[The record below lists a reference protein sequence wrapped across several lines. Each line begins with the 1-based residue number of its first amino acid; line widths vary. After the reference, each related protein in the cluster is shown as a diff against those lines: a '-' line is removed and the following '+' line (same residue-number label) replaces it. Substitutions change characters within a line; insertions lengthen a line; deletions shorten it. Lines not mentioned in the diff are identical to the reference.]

1 MLSLISVLIPAYN
14 EEDTI
19 AATVRAVW
27 SVKMVRQVV
36 VVDDGSLDATAAK
49 AAEAGATVIRL
60 PSNRGKGNAL
70 NEGIPQ
76 LREPIVALLDADLG
90 ESASQLELLAR
101 PVIAGEADMTIASF
115 PRVRKGGGFG
125 LVKGLA
131 RGGIYLLTGLWLQ
144 APLSGQRVLRRE
156 VLEAVYPFAEGYGV
170 EVAMTVK
177 AARAGFRILEVP
189 TTMSHRV
196 TGKDWKG
203 FKHRGKQF
211 WHVLLTLLKV
221 VSER

>member
-1 MLSLISVLIPAYN
+1 MISVLIPAYN
-14 EEDTI
+14 EESSIT
-19 AATVRAVW
+19 ATVRAVW
-27 SVKMVRQVV
+27 KVEMVRQVV
-36 VVDDGSLDATAAK
+36 VVDDGSLDSTAER
-49 AAEAGATVIRL
+49 AADAGATVIRL
-60 PSNRGKGNAL
+60 PTNKGKGNAL
-70 NEGIPQ
+70 NVGIPH
-76 LREPIVALLDADLG
+76 LNEPIIALLDADLG
-90 ESASQLELLAR
+90 ESASQLEVLAR
-101 PVIAGEADMTIASF
+101 PVVDGVADMAIASF
-115 PRVRKGGGFG
+115 PRVKKGGGFG

-156 VLEAVYPFAEGYGV
+156 VLAAVFPFAEGYGV

-196 TGKDWKG
+196 TGRNWAG